1 MPKVKIEQSQTET
14 YSAQGG
20 LLLVGQ
26 CLNTYAQVEEIS
38 APFGP
43 GGEVSNADII
53 RTSVGLLAQG
63 KSDFEAAENV
73 RNDKP
78 FMLSLS
84 IQRVLSASR
93 LRQRMDENARF
104 LIENIVV
111 PCNIAFLKNANVQ
124 VTPIYTGHV
133 PIDADATPYDN
144 FGTKK

>member
-1 MPKVKIEQSQTET
+1 MPKIKIEQSKKET
-14 YSAQGG
+14 YTAQGG

-26 CLNTYAQVEEIS
+26 CLNNYAELEEIS

-53 RTSVGLLAQG
+53 RTYVGLLAQG
-63 KSDFEAAENV
+63 KSDFEAVENV
-73 RNDKP
+73 RDNKP

-104 LIENIVV
+104 LI
-111 PCNIAFLKNANVQ
+111 
-124 VTPIYTGHV
+124 
-133 PIDADATPYDN
+133 
-144 FGTKK
+144 